1 MLESS
6 RYSNAGTYLEP
17 QVVRLQATP
26 RRSRQ
31 SKPRITL
38 VIPTLNEAENL
49 PYVLP
54 FVPEMVDEVLLVDG
68 HSTDDTIEVA
78 RRLCPDIRVV
88 MQEGRGKGSALRTGF
103 KAATGDIIVMLD
115 ADGSTDPREIPVY
128 VGALLSG
135 ADFVKGSR
143 FMQGGGTADM
153 PFHRR
158 MGNWGFVTL
167 VRILFGGH
175 YTDLCYGYS
184 AFWSD
189 VVPMLELDG
198 SGFEIETMMNIRAL
212 CNDLKVAEVPSF
224 EAPRVFGTGRLRT
237 IPDGWRVLKTIFRE
251 FRQKRRWR
259 SEVETTDEW
268 ADDISPAVQMLLN
281 ETLHLVF
288 HGSERLSPEACQ
300 VALESVRAATL
311 KLLDGESIEAGQTPM
326 GQSIERQFNVGLK
339 FSYEATMAES
349 HLSYRFYDPE
359 RE

>member
-1 MLESS
+1 M
-6 RYSNAGTYLEP
+6 
-17 QVVRLQATP
+17 VRLQATP

-31 SKPRITL
+31 PKPRISL

-54 FVPEMVDEVLLVDG
+54 FIPEMVDEVLLVDG

-78 RRLCPDIRVV
+78 RKLFPDIRIV
-88 MQEGRGKGSALRTGF
+88 MQEGRGKGSALRSGF

-153 PFHRR
+153 PIHRR
-158 MGNWGFVTL
+158 LGNWGFVTM
-167 VRILFGGH
+167 VRMLFGGH

-259 SEVETTDEW
+259 TVQETPEGTTEL
-268 ADDISPAVQMLLN
+268 SPAMQMLLN
-281 ETLHLVF
+281 ETLHLIF
-288 HGSERLSPEACQ
+288 HGSEKLSPEACQ
-300 VALESVRAATL
+300 IALESVRAATL
-311 KLLDGESIEAGQTPM
+311 KLLDSESTEMRRAQVH
-326 GQSIERQFNVGLK
+326 QSYQQQFRIGLK
-339 FSYEATMAES
+339 FSYETTMAENQ
-349 HLSYRFYDPE
+349 LSYRFYEPE
-359 RE
+359 CE

>member
-6 RYSNAGTYLEP
+6 RYTNAATLAEP
-17 QVVRLQATP
+17 QIVRLQAVP
-26 RRSRQ
+26 RRTRQ
-31 SKPRITL
+31 PKPRISL

-54 FVPEMVDEVLLVDG
+54 FIPEMVDEVLLVDG

-78 RRLCPDIRVV
+78 RKLFPDIRVV

-153 PFHRR
+153 PIHRR
-158 MGNWGFVTL
+158 LGNWGFVTL

-175 YTDLCYGYS
+175 YSDLCYGYS

-189 VVPMLELDG
+189 VVPLLELDG

-212 CNDLKVAEVPSF
+212 CNNLKVAEVPSF

-237 IPDGWRVLKTIFRE
+237 IPDGWRVLKTIFKE

-259 SEVETTDEW
+259 SVQAAPD
-268 ADDISPAVQMLLN
+268 AAVDISPAMQMLLN
-281 ETLHLVF
+281 ETLHLIF
-288 HGSERLSPEACQ
+288 HGSEKMSPEACQ
-300 VALESVRAATL
+300 MALESVRAATL
-311 KLLDGESIEAGQTPM
+311 ELLDSEHERGRSLVR
-326 GQSIERQFNVGLK
+326 QSSQQQFRIGLK
-339 FSYEATMAES
+339 FSYEASVAENQ
-349 HLSYRFYDPE
+349 LSYRFYEPE
-359 RE
+359 CE